1 MYYSIMFILKCDSLS
16 YNQQMLEWL
25 LLGCNLASN
34 LKRFCACR
42 LLTFLFISSNNLPS
56 CASLLNLAP
65 SLIAKSGMVLVETL
79 LANSG
84 RSFLLIV

>member
-16 YNQQMLEWL
+16 YSQQMLEWL
-25 LLGCNLASN
+25 LLECNLASN
-34 LKRFCACR
+34 LKHFVLAT
-42 LLTFLFISSNNLPS
+42 LTFLFISSNNLPS

-65 SLIAKSGMVLVETL
+65 ILIAKSGMVLVETL

-84 RSFLLIV
+84 RSF